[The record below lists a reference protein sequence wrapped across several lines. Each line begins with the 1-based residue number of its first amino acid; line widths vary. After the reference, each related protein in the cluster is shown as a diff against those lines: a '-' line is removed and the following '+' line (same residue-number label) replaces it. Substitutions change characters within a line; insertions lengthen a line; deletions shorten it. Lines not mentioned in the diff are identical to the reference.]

1 MRQVIAIDLATPRLE
16 AARRAGAMVVD
27 GTTDDL
33 IESVKAV
40 TGPGAYRAPA
50 ACDAVID
57 CAGSPALLTTAITAL
72 RPGGTLV
79 LAALYDEPLALDA
92 TSVVEHGVRIVGT
105 FGYDDDF
112 GRAVALVA
120 DGRVTVEGVVTH
132 RFGLEEIGEAFATQ
146 GDAARSVKV
155 LVEPGLDP

>member
-1 MRQVIAIDLATPRLE
+1 MTSRSPSTRPRW
-16 AARRAGAMVVD
+16 
-27 GTTDDL
+27 
-33 IESVKAV
+33 S
-40 TGPGAYRAPA
+40 
-50 ACDAVID
+50 
-57 CAGSPALLTTAITAL
+57 S
-72 RPGGTLV
+72 
-79 LAALYDEPLALDA
+79 
-92 TSVVEHGVRIVGT
+92 SGVRIVGT